1 MSTVTKSRK
10 ILNGTVVSAAMDKT
24 IVVSIERLKK
34 HPRYG
39 KYIKNN
45 VKYKVHDEANDCNE
59 NDKVSIIECR
69 PLSKDKNWRVKEILE
84 RAK

>member
-1 MSTVTKSRK
+1 MSTVKLNRK
-10 ILNGTVVSAAMDKT
+10 TLNGTVVSASMDKT

-39 KYIKNN
+39 KYVKNS
-45 VKYKVHDEANDCNE
+45 VKYKVHDEANDCNVQ
-59 NDKVSIIECR
+59 DKVKIVECR